1 MSIYQSFKLALKSLA
16 SSKMRAF
23 LTMLGIIIGIAA
35 VIALVSLMSG
45 MTNEI
50 VSSFESMG
58 VTNLTVNVVGRGGN
72 IQVTTS
78 DLQEFVDENEELYAG
93 MTPTVSVMG
102 ATVKRGSESS
112 TTTSVSGVSDAYDE
126 INSKEITSGNF
137 LTYIDVEYSERN
149 CVIGTYVAQTLFPGE
164 NPIGKTLKI
173 NGNGFDVV
181 GVLKETADSEEGSDD
196 DKILIPYTT
205 AQKIAFTRANTYTV
219 AAITKDDI
227 TGAKE
232 KLEAFLLEK
241 LGNDSLYKVV
251 ALSEITDT
259 LNEMLGKMSMLL
271 AGIAAISLLVGGIG
285 IMNIMLVSVTERT
298 REIGIRKALGATPW
312 DILSQFVVEALTT
325 SAIGGVIGIFVGIFA
340 ANALGNVIGIT
351 AAISATAV
359 IVSVSV
365 SAGIGV
371 IFGYLPAKKA
381 AKLNPIE
388 ALRYD

>member
-1 MSIYQSFKLALKSLA
+1 MSILQSFKLAVKSLA
-16 SSKMRAF
+16 SSKVRAF

-35 VIALVSLMSG
+35 VIALVSLMNG

-58 VTNLTVNVVGRGGN
+58 VTNLTVSVMGRGGN
-72 IQVTTS
+72 IQVSTT
-78 DLQEFVDENEELYAG
+78 DLQEFVDENTKLYSG
-93 MTPTVSVMG
+93 MTPTVNVM
-102 ATVKRGSESS
+102 ATVKRGTESS
-112 TTTSVSGVSDAYDE
+112 TTTTVQGVSDAFDE
-126 INSKEITSGNF
+126 INSKKVTSGNF

-149 CVIGTYVAQTLFPGE
+149 CVIGTCVAQTLFPGE
-164 NPIGKTLKI
+164 NPIGKKLKI
-173 NGNGFDVV
+173 NGNGFTVV
-181 GVLKETADSEEGSDD
+181 GILEEKAESEEGSED

-205 AQKIAFTRANTYTV
+205 AQKIAYTRANTYTV
-219 AAITKDDI
+219 SAVDKDSVSK
-227 TGAKE
+227 AKE
-232 KLEAFLLEK
+232 KLESFLYEK
-241 LGNDSLYKVV
+241 LGNDDLYKVI

-259 LNEMLGKMSMLL
+259 LNDMLGKMSMLL

-325 SAIGGVIGIFVGIFA
+325 SAIGGVIGIFVGIFL
-340 ANALGNVIGIT
+340 ANALGNAIGIK
-351 AAISATAV
+351 AAVSVSAI

-388 ALRYD
+388 ALRFD

>member
-1 MSIYQSFKLALKSLA
+1 MSIFQSFKLAVKSLA

-35 VIALVSLMSG
+35 VISLVSLMSG

-58 VTNLTVNVVGRGGN
+58 VTNLTVNVIGRGGN
-72 IQVTTS
+72 IQVSTS
-78 DLQEFVDENEELYAG
+78 DLQEFVDENAELFSG
-93 MTPTVSVMG
+93 MTPTVTVP
-102 ATVKRGSESS
+102 ATVKKGAESLTS
-112 TTTSVSGVSDAYDE
+112 TSVSGVSDAYDE
-126 INSKEITSGNF
+126 INSKEVTRGNF
-137 LTYIDVEYSERN
+137 LTYIDVERSQRN
-149 CVIGTYVAQTLFPGE
+149 CVIGTYVARSFFGMKNPLGE
-164 NPIGKTLKI
+164 KIKI
-173 NGNGFDVV
+173 NGNGFTVV
-181 GVLKETADSEEGSDD
+181 GVLKETAESEEGSDD

-205 AQKIAFTRANTYTV
+205 AQKIAYTRANTYTV
-219 AAITKDDI
+219 SAMTKDDVSA
-227 TGAKE
+227 AKE
-232 KLEAFLLEK
+232 KLEGFLYEK
-241 LGNDSLYKVV
+241 LGNDKLYTVI

-259 LNEMLGKMSMLL
+259 LNDMLGKMSLLL

-325 SAIGGVIGIFVGIFA
+325 SAIGGIIGIFVGIFM
-340 ANALGNVIGIT
+340 ANAMGNMIGIK
-351 AAISATAV
+351 AAISVSAIV
-359 IVSVSV
+359 ISVSV

-381 AKLNPIE
+381 AKLNPID

>member
-1 MSIYQSFKLALKSLA
+1 MSIFQSFKLAVKSLA

-35 VIALVSLMSG
+35 VISLVSLMSG

-58 VTNLTVNVVGRGGN
+58 VTNLTVNVIGRGGN
-72 IQVTTS
+72 IQVSTT
-78 DLQEFVDENEELYAG
+78 DLQEFVDENDELFAG
-93 MTPTVSVMG
+93 MTPTVTVPG
-102 ATVKRGSESS
+102 TVKRGADTLTS
-112 TTTSVSGVSDAYDE
+112 TSVSGVSDAYDE
-126 INSKEITSGNF
+126 INSKEVTNGNF
-137 LTYIDVEYSERN
+137 LTYIDIERSQRN
-149 CVIGTYVAQTLFPGE
+149 CVIGTYVAESLFGMK
-164 NPIGKTLKI
+164 NPIGEKIKI
-173 NGNGFDVV
+173 NGNGFTVV
-181 GVLKETADSEEGSDD
+181 GVLKETADSEEGSED

-205 AQKIAFTRANTYTV
+205 AQKIAYTRANTYTV
-219 AAITKDDI
+219 SAITKDDVSA
-227 TGAKE
+227 AKE
-232 KLEAFLLEK
+232 KLEEFLYEK
-241 LGNDSLYKVV
+241 LGDDSLYRII

-259 LNEMLGKMSMLL
+259 LNEMLGKMSLLL
-271 AGIAAISLLVGGIG
+271 AGIAGISLLVGGIG

-325 SAIGGVIGIFVGIFA
+325 SAIGGIIGIFVGILM
-340 ANALGNVIGIT
+340 ANTMGNMIGIK
-351 AAISATAV
+351 AAISISAIV
-359 IVSVSV
+359 ISVSV

-381 AKLNPIE
+381 AKLNPID

>member
-1 MSIYQSFKLALKSLA
+1 MSIIQSFKLAIKSLA

-35 VIALVSLMSG
+35 VIALVSLMNG

-58 VTNLTVNVVGRGGN
+58 VTNLTVTIRGRGGN
-72 IQVTTS
+72 IGVSTS
-78 DLQEFVDENEELYAG
+78 DLQEFVDENDELFAG
-93 MTPTVSVMG
+93 MTPNVTVM
-102 ATVKRGSESS
+102 ATVKRGKESLDS
-112 TTTSVSGVSDAYDE
+112 TSVSGVSDAYDE
-126 INSKEITSGNF
+126 INTKEVTRGNF
-137 LTYIDVEYSERN
+137 LTYIDIEYSERN

-164 NPIGKTLKI
+164 NPLGKKVKI
-173 NGNGFDVV
+173 NGNGFTVV
-181 GVLKETADSEEGSDD
+181 GVLKETADSEEGTDD

-205 AQKIAFTRANTYTV
+205 AQKIAYTRANTYTV
-219 AAITKDDI
+219 SAITKDEV

-241 LGNDSLYKVV
+241 LGNENLYTII

-325 SAIGGVIGIFVGIFA
+325 SAIGGVIGIFVGIFT
-340 ANALGNVIGIT
+340 ANAMGNMIGIKAAVSVT
-351 AAISATAV
+351 AI
-359 IVSVSV
+359 IVSVTV

-381 AKLNPIE
+381 AKLNPID

>member
-1 MSIYQSFKLALKSLA
+1 MSIFQSFKLALKSLA

-72 IQVTTS
+72 IQVTTT
-78 DLQEFVDENEELYAG
+78 DLQEFVDDNTDLFAG
-93 MTPTVSVMG
+93 MTPTVNVMG
-102 ATVKRGSESS
+102 ATVKKGAESLTS
-112 TTTSVSGVSDAYDE
+112 TTVSGVSDAYDE
-126 INSKEITSGNF
+126 INTKEVTNGNF
-137 LTYIDVEYSERN
+137 LTYIDIERSQRN

-164 NPIGKTLKI
+164 NPIGKTVKI

-181 GVLKETADSEEGSDD
+181 GVLKESADSEEGSDD
-196 DKILIPYTT
+196 DKIFIPYTT
-205 AQKIAFTRANTYTV
+205 AQKIAYTRANTYTV
-219 AAITKDDI
+219 AAITKDDVS
-227 TGAKE
+227 GAKE

-241 LGNDSLYKVV
+241 LGNEDLYKVI

-325 SAIGGVIGIFVGIFA
+325 SAIGGVIGIFVGIFT
-340 ANALGNVIGIT
+340 ANAMGNMIGIK
-351 AAISATAV
+351 AAISVSAIV
-359 IVSVSV
+359 ISVSV

-371 IFGYLPAKKA
+371 VFGYLPAKKA

>member
-1 MSIYQSFKLALKSLA
+1 MSIFQSFKLALKSLSA
-16 SSKMRAF
+16 SKTRAF

-35 VIALVSLMSG
+35 VISLVSLMSG

-58 VTNLTVNVVGRGGN
+58 VTNLTVNVMSRGGN
-72 IQVTTS
+72 IGVSTS
-78 DLQEFVDENEELYAG
+78 DLQEFVDENPKLFAG
-93 MTPTVSVMG
+93 MTPNVTVRG
-102 ATVKRGSESS
+102 TIKRGSESLTS
-112 TTTSVSGVSDAYDE
+112 TTVSGVSDAYDE
-126 INSKEITSGNF
+126 INSKEITRGNF
-137 LTYIDVEYSERN
+137 LTYVDVEYSQRN
-149 CVIGTYVAQTLFPGE
+149 CVIGTYVARSLFGFE
-164 NPIGKTLKI
+164 NPIGKKIKI
-173 NGNGFDVV
+173 NGNGFTVV
-181 GVLKETADSEEGSDD
+181 GILKETAGGEEGTDD

-205 AQKIAFTRANTYTV
+205 AQKIAYTRANSYTV
-219 AAITKDDI
+219 SAITKDEVSA
-227 TGAKE
+227 AKE
-232 KLEAFLLEK
+232 KLEAFLFEK
-241 LGNDSLYKVV
+241 LGNDSFYTVI

-325 SAIGGVIGIFVGIFA
+325 SALGGVIGIFVGIFG
-340 ANALGNVIGIT
+340 ANALGNMIGIK
-351 AAISATAV
+351 AAISASAIV
-359 IVSVSV
+359 ISVSV

-381 AKLNPIE
+381 AKLNPID

>member
-1 MSIYQSFKLALKSLA
+1 MSIFQSFKLAVKSLA

-35 VIALVSLMSG
+35 VISLVSLMSG

-58 VTNLTVNVVGRGGN
+58 VTNLTVNVIGRGGN
-72 IQVTTS
+72 IGVSTS
-78 DLQEFVDENEELYAG
+78 DLQEFVDKNTELFSG
-93 MTPTVSVMG
+93 MTPTVSVH
-102 ATVKRGSESS
+102 ATVKKGAESLTS
-112 TTTSVSGVSDAYDE
+112 TTVSGVSDAYDE
-126 INSKEITSGNF
+126 INSKEVTRGNF
-137 LTYIDVEYSERN
+137 LTYIDVERSQRN
-149 CVIGTYVAQTLFPGE
+149 CVIGTYVARSLFGMKNPLGE
-164 NPIGKTLKI
+164 KIKI
-173 NGNGFDVV
+173 NGNGFTVI

-205 AQKIAFTRANTYTV
+205 AQKIAYTRANTYTV
-219 AAITKDDI
+219 SAVTKDDVSA
-227 TGAKE
+227 AKE
-232 KLEAFLLEK
+232 KLEQFLYEK
-241 LGNDSLYKVV
+241 LGNDSLYRVI

-259 LNEMLGKMSMLL
+259 LNDMLGKMSLLL

-325 SAIGGVIGIFVGIFA
+325 SAIGGIIGIFVGIFM
-340 ANALGNVIGIT
+340 ANAMGNMIGIK
-351 AAISATAV
+351 AAISVSAIA
-359 IVSVSV
+359 ISVSV

-381 AKLNPIE
+381 AKLNPID

>member
-1 MSIYQSFKLALKSLA
+1 MSVFQSFKLALKSLA

-72 IQVTTS
+72 IQVTTN
-78 DLQEFVDENEELYAG
+78 DLQEFIDENEELFAG
-93 MTPTVSVMG
+93 MTPTVNVM
-102 ATVKRGSESS
+102 ATVKRGTESLTS
-112 TTTSVSGVSDAYDE
+112 TTVSGVSDAYDE
-126 INSKEITSGNF
+126 INTKEVTNGNF
-137 LTYIDVEYSERN
+137 LTFIDIERSQRN

-164 NPIGKTLKI
+164 NPIGKKFKI
-173 NGNGFDVV
+173 NGNGFSVV
-181 GVLKETADSEEGSDD
+181 GVLKESADSEEGSDD

-205 AQKIAFTRANTYTV
+205 AQKIAYTRANTYTV
-219 AAITKDDI
+219 AAITKDDV
-227 TGAKE
+227 TDAKE
-232 KLEAFLLEK
+232 KLEAFLFEK
-241 LGNDSLYKVV
+241 LGNEDLYKVI

-325 SAIGGVIGIFVGIFA
+325 SAIGGVIGIFVGIFT
-340 ANALGNVIGIT
+340 ANAMGNMIGIK
-351 AAISATAV
+351 AAISVSAIV
-359 IVSVSV
+359 ISVSV

>member
-1 MSIYQSFKLALKSLA
+1 MSVFQSFKLALKSLA

-72 IQVTTS
+72 IQVTTN
-78 DLQEFVDENEELYAG
+78 DLQEFIDENEELFAG
-93 MTPTVSVMG
+93 MTPTVNVM
-102 ATVKRGSESS
+102 ATVKRGAESLTS
-112 TTTSVSGVSDAYDE
+112 TTVSGVSDAYDE
-126 INSKEITSGNF
+126 INTKEVTNGNF
-137 LTYIDVEYSERN
+137 LTFIDIERSQRN

-164 NPIGKTLKI
+164 NPIGKKLKI
-173 NGNGFDVV
+173 NGNGFSVV
-181 GVLKETADSEEGSDD
+181 GVLKESADSEEGSDD

-205 AQKIAFTRANTYTV
+205 AQKIAYTRANTYTV
-219 AAITKDDI
+219 AAITKDDV

-232 KLEAFLLEK
+232 KLEAFLFEK
-241 LGNDSLYKVV
+241 LGNEDLYKVI

-325 SAIGGVIGIFVGIFA
+325 SAIGGVIGIFVGIFT
-340 ANALGNVIGIT
+340 ANAMGNMIGIK
-351 AAISATAV
+351 AAISVSAIV
-359 IVSVSV
+359 ISVSV

>member
-1 MSIYQSFKLALKSLA
+1 MSIIQSFKLALKSLA

-35 VIALVSLMSG
+35 VIALVSLMNG

-58 VTNLTVNVVGRGGN
+58 VTNLTVSITGRGGN
-72 IQVTTS
+72 ISVST
-78 DLQEFVDENEELYAG
+78 DELQEFVDENPELYAG
-93 MTPTVSVMG
+93 MTPSVNVA
-102 ATVKRGSESS
+102 ATVKKGTESL
-112 TTTSVSGVSDAYDE
+112 TATSVSGVSDAYDE
-126 INSKEITSGNF
+126 INTEEVTQGNF
-137 LTYIDVEYSERN
+137 LTYIDVEYSQRN
-149 CVIGTYVAQTLFPGE
+149 CVIGTYVAQTLFPGG
-164 NPIGKTLKI
+164 NPVGQTLKI
-173 NGNGFDVV
+173 NGNVFEVI
-181 GVLKETADSEEGSDD
+181 GVLKESAGSDEGSDD
-196 DKILIPYTT
+196 DVVLIPYTT
-205 AQKIAFTRANTYTV
+205 AQKIAYTRANMYTIS
-219 AAITKDDI
+219 AITKDDVSA
-227 TGAKE
+227 AKE
-232 KLEAFLLEK
+232 KLDAFLFEK
-241 LGNDSLYKVV
+241 LGNEDLYRII
-251 ALSEITDT
+251 ALSEITDI

-325 SAIGGVIGIFVGIFA
+325 SAIGGVIGIIVGIIMS
-340 ANALGNVIGIT
+340 NSMGNMIGIK
-351 AAISATAV
+351 AAISIKAIV
-359 IVSVSV
+359 ISVSV

-371 IFGYLPAKKA
+371 VFGYLPAKKA

>member
-1 MSIYQSFKLALKSLA
+1 MSIFQSFKLALKSLA

-58 VTNLTVNVVGRGGN
+58 VTNLTVSVVGRGGN
-72 IQVTTS
+72 IQVSTT
-78 DLQEFVDENEELYAG
+78 DLQEFVDENAELYAG
-93 MTPTVSVMG
+93 MTPTVNVM
-102 ATVKRGSESS
+102 ATVKRGAESLNS
-112 TTTSVSGVSDAYDE
+112 TSVSGVSDAYDE
-126 INSKEITSGNF
+126 INTKEVTLGSF
-137 LTYIDVEYSERN
+137 LTYIDIETSQRN

-164 NPIGKTLKI
+164 NPLGKTVKI
-173 NGNGFDVV
+173 NGNGFEVV
-181 GVLKETADSEEGSDD
+181 GVLKETANSEEGTDD

-205 AQKIAFTRANTYTV
+205 AQKIAYARANTYTV
-219 AAITKDDI
+219 AAITKDDVSD
-227 TGAKE
+227 AKE
-232 KLEAFLLEK
+232 KLEAFLFEK
-241 LGNDSLYKVV
+241 LGNEDLYNVI

-325 SAIGGVIGIFVGIFA
+325 SAIGGVIGIFVGIFT
-340 ANALGNVIGIT
+340 ANAMGNMIGIK
-351 AAISATAV
+351 AAISVSA
-359 IVSVSV
+359 IIISVSV